1 MATLGTGYKM
11 SLDDFE
17 IVRWIGIGGFST
29 VIEVKKKDNGKTYAM
44 KIIQK
49 WMIEKKAKIKQIM
62 AERNILK
69 MVDNPFIIK
78 LHWAFKSVRNYLN
91 LMYWSNILERLPA
104 YGSWLLFR
112 RRVFLSFE

>member
-1 MATLGTGYKM
+1 MHFPSRQTANYCALHMLNSALGTGYKM

-17 IVRWIGIGGFST
+17 IIRWIGIGGFST
-29 VIEVKKKDNGKTYAM
+29 VIEVKKKDTGKTYAM

-78 LHWAFKSVRNYLN
+78 LHWAFKSVSKFWLRFRNEP
-91 LMYWSNILERLPA
+91 NIEL
-104 YGSWLLFR
+104 
-112 RRVFLSFE
+112 